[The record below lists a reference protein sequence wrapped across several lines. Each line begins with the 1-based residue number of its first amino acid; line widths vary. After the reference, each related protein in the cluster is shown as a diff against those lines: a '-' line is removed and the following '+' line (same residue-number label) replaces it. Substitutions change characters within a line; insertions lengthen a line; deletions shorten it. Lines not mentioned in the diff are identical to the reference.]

1 MNPTIRQRFLGRS
14 WLVLWGVLFPP
25 WSEANDL
32 LNVWQAAQQH
42 DLAYQAAA
50 AGHQA
55 GATQKDQASALWHP
69 TLQASGTEGRM
80 SSQSQIQGAQFS
92 APGFFPA
99 TNNANFNTSINGGLL
114 QRWSVQGRQPLI
126 SGDRLAQGRELDLKS
141 QVAELEWANARQD
154 LILRTVQR
162 YFEVVLAQETLRVA
176 RQQALAVERAL
187 AEVQRKFELGDVPVT
202 DTHEALA
209 RREAMKAQVLA
220 AEANLQM
227 KQQALGDMTGMN
239 PEELTL
245 AVPYSGALPTAG
257 ASLDEWLA
265 DASNHNLQWQEKSL
279 QVEIARQEAKRY
291 GALSS
296 SSVDLVGEVDSDHL
310 TGSGNYGSASNTL
323 RTSLVGVQV
332 TIPLY
337 SGGMRSAHQDEKLYL
352 VRQVQAQAE
361 QVHQLVLLST
371 REAWLGVTTGTQR
384 AEALAHAMTASDDR
398 VNSTHLG
405 QQVGDRSTLDLL
417 NAQSE
422 AASTRLAWLQA
433 RVDVLINRLRLSALG
448 GHLEDS
454 DLQGVNALL
463 TQAPPDS
470 R

>member
-1 MNPTIRQRFLGRS
+1 
-14 WLVLWGVLFPP
+14 
-25 WSEANDL
+25 
-32 LNVWQAAQQH
+32 
-42 DLAYQAAA
+42 
-50 AGHQA
+50 
-55 GATQKDQASALWHP
+55 
-69 TLQASGTEGRM
+69 
-80 SSQSQIQGAQFS
+80 
-92 APGFFPA
+92 
-99 TNNANFNTSINGGLL
+99 
-114 QRWSVQGRQPLI
+114 
-126 SGDRLAQGRELDLKS
+126 
-141 QVAELEWANARQD
+141 
-154 LILRTVQR
+154 
-162 YFEVVLAQETLRVA
+162 VVLAQETLRVA

-279 QVEIARQEAKRY
+279 QVDIARQEAKRY

-463 TQAPPDS
+463 TLAPPDS